1 MLFYFIWGGGL
12 ILITYFSKILQLKV
26 GKCELQVNTL
36 SFVYI
41 LLALFIGLRDCL
53 GFDDQMYIT
62 CFEQIKSYG
71 YTWRNIEKIFVLIS
85 KFAISIGATYQFI
98 FLIFSCASCVLLYR
112 VNSKLVN
119 EGVNTIFI
127 AIFLSFCLLDSLTLM
142 RQFLAM
148 CLTCYFYIE
157 IKEEKKI
164 KAIILA
170 IMAFFVHKASLIV
183 LVVYILIPT
192 IKKLNAKVKIFILFL
207 LYLLQFI
214 PVAKFIQY
222 IVTNT
227 FLDKYYYLSFY
238 LGSRVDYRL
247 FDNKIGIV
255 TTAYLILFCLIIL
268 QKEKQNNQNISS
280 CNKYDDDLSTFSFIY
295 FALLMLFSQFGY
307 ATRIAY
313 YFSIFAIAYISNN
326 VLIVIKED
334 NRKYARMIF
343 NLVLLLLFIYSIYNN
358 CDTQGNRLLIP
369 YRINFNLF
377 N

>member
-36 SFVYI
+36 SLVYI

-142 RQFLAM
+142 
-148 CLTCYFYIE
+148 I
-157 IKEEKKI
+157 
-164 KAIILA
+164 
-170 IMAFFVHKASLIV
+170 

-214 PVAKFIQY
+214 PVAKFIQH

-255 TTAYLILFCLIIL
+255 TTTYLILFCLIIL

-343 NLVLLLLFIYSIYNN
+343 NLVLLLLFIYSIYND